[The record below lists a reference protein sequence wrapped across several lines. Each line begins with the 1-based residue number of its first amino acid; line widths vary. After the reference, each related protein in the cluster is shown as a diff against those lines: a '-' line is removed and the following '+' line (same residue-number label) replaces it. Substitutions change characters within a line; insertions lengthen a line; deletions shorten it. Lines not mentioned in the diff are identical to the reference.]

1 MTEGNVA
8 TGLIEQRIQFT
19 DAALGWREAVQQVGE
34 PLVADG
40 TVEVRYVDSVIA
52 TAEKM
57 GPYFD
62 FGRGVAMPHARP
74 EGGVNA
80 VGLSFLRTRTP
91 VLLLDDEKH
100 PIEVFIMLAAPD
112 DSSHLAVLRNLAG
125 VLTDPDKVTALK
137 AATTA
142 EAVLAVMGQ
151 AAPTTT
157 TKEVQS

>member
-1 MTEGNVA
+1 MTAGNEA
-8 TGLIEQRIQFT
+8 TGLTADRIQFT
-19 DAALGWREAVQQVGE
+19 DESLPWRDAVAKVAE

-40 TVEVRYVDSVIA
+40 TVEPSYVTSVIE

-100 PIEVFIMLAAPD
+100 PIELFIMLAAPD
-112 DSSHLAVLRNLAG
+112 DSSHLKVLKNLAG
-125 VLTDPDKVTALK
+125 VLTDPDKVAALK
-137 AATTA
+137 EATTA
-142 EAVLAVMGQ
+142 DAVLAVMGQ
-151 AAPTTT
+151 DANTT
-157 TKEVQS
+157 TKETER